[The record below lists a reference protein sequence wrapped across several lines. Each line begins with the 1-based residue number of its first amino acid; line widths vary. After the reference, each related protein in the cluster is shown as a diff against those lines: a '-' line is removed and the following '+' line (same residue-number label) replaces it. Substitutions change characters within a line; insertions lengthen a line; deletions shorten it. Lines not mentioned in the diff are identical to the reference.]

1 MATYSIYIN
10 ERMSIGK
17 AILAMLRSI
26 PQAVSIEMPAQ
37 KSQHYKELDNA
48 FKDVKLMIDGKK
60 EKQSLDSLI
69 YELRSTDNR

>member
-1 MATYSIYIN
+1 MATYSVYIN

-17 AILAMLRSI
+17 AMLALLRSI

-37 KSQHYKELDNA
+37 KSRLYKELDSA

-60 EKQSLDSLI
+60 PKQSLDNFI